1 MSPLAGTASRST
13 PLHLVGAW
21 LAVHVFGKSYHGR
34 ELLHVLAKKLANST
48 DDKKPPVRVN
58 AGQLSCP
65 TSMRKVYKRKNGGP
79 ETRA

>member
-34 ELLHVLAKKLANST
+34 ELFHVLANST
-48 DDKKPPVRVN
+48 DDNKPAVRVN